1 MQELLT
7 HHFTLG
13 LFLGLAFC
21 LIFSI
26 SLTFKIWALRR
37 EKADLKKT
45 LHTKMEIEAEGNI
58 QRQRELE
65 SLKKQNE
72 NLRITAQ
79 SLRDKPGRKEMEL
92 LHVYDKALQ
101 LMFVRVPGFAQ
112 AWHTILPEA
121 ERLVSKYH
129 RGILPLLKR
138 VVNPSSVRRFELGAM
153 VQDPMYT
160 IETMK
165 DGGSNQGEV

>member
-1 MQELLT
+1 MKELLT

-13 LFLGLAFC
+13 LFLGLFVC
-21 LIFSI
+21 LIVFV
-26 SLTFKIWALRR
+26 SLTFKLWALRR
-37 EKADLKKT
+37 EKADLKKI

-92 LHVYDKALQ
+92 LHVYDRALQ

-112 AWHTILPEA
+112 AWHAILPDA
-121 ERLVSKYH
+121 ERLVAKYH

-138 VVNPSSVRRFELGAM
+138 VVNPSSAKRIELGALA
-153 VQDPMYT
+153 QDPMYML
-160 IETMK
+160 EAMK
-165 DGGSNQGEV
+165 DGGSNQGDV